1 MRDGSRN
8 GAEMSSLKTFK
19 LSRAYEISAKK
30 LSMNMNQYV
39 AYLIHLVESNR
50 TRQQEVD
57 SERLAKLEGSF
68 QSMVQSMVNT
78 NISNRARELVQEK
91 QLNALIQVN
100 ESLLKRLDAQS
111 TLLQTVF
118 GELTQ

>member
-1 MRDGSRN
+1 MT
-8 GAEMSSLKTFK
+8 SLKTFK
-19 LSRAYEISAKK
+19 LSREYEIPAKK

-57 SERLAKLEGSF
+57 SERLAKLEGTV

-78 NISNRARELVQEK
+78 NISHRARELVQEK
-91 QLNALIQVN
+91 QLNELIQVN

>member
-1 MRDGSRN
+1 MRDGSRS
-8 GAEMSSLKTFK
+8 GAQMTSLKTFK
-19 LSRAYEISAKK
+19 LSREYEIPAKK

-57 SERLAKLEGSF
+57 SERLAKLEGI
-68 QSMVQSMVNT
+68 VQSMVNT
-78 NISNRARELVQEK
+78 NISHRARELVHEK
-91 QLNALIQVN
+91 QLNELIQVN

>member
-1 MRDGSRN
+1 MRDGSRS
-8 GAEMSSLKTFK
+8 GAEMTSLKTFK
-19 LSRAYEISAKK
+19 LSREYEIPAKK

-57 SERLAKLEGSF
+57 SERLAKLEGTV

-78 NISNRARELVQEK
+78 NISHRARELVQEK
-91 QLNALIQVN
+91 QLNELIQVN

-111 TLLQTVF
+111 TLLQTLF